1 MASGDQD
8 TIAKRLALSADS
20 FDLAEPFERIREAID
35 EAPAGR
41 AGGVWDSTGIRR
53 RHPIVRDFDL
63 ALAAIP
69 FATGWN
75 GALPGA

>member
-35 EAPAGR
+35 EAR
-41 AGGVWDSTGIRR
+41 RGGQ
-53 RHPIVRDFDL
+53 
-63 ALAAIP
+63 AA
-69 FATGWN
+69 
-75 GALPGA
+75 